1 MAALMRSTDED
12 RKTNS
17 KLARDDIESQRKRK
31 QKRETVLN
39 FEELFEKNV
48 EKEGEPIEQI
58 QAEHEERLFEA
69 LSSLSKSQRQLYSQ

>member
-1 MAALMRSTDED
+1 MRSTDED